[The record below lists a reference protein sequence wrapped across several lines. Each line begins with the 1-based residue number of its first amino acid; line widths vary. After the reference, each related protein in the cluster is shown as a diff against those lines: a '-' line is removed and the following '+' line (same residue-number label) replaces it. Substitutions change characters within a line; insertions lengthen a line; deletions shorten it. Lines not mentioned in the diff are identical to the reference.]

1 MRSRA
6 EYQPDMPAPSQIDPA
21 ALERLRRL
29 GGEEFVGKMA
39 ELFLSYGAQKI
50 SEARQA
56 SNAADLAAVAKAAHA
71 IKSSAG
77 NIGASQVQDLATR
90 MERLALEAQAEQ
102 VAALMS
108 ELEEAFA
115 RVEVEL
121 KAK

>member
-1 MRSRA
+1 
-6 EYQPDMPAPSQIDPA
+6 
-21 ALERLRRL
+21 
-29 GGEEFVGKMA
+29 MA

>member
-1 MRSRA
+1 MPWPETGRNFSTQVSTITSPSRSWMSSFCWMRTRA

-71 IKSSAG
+71 IKRS
-77 NIGASQVQDLATR
+77 
-90 MERLALEAQAEQ
+90 
-102 VAALMS
+102 
-108 ELEEAFA
+108 
-115 RVEVEL
+115 
-121 KAK
+121 